1 MGCKV
6 KPEKEETRTARALSS
21 KGQSTTEKRNFAD
34 PDAVSKRLA
43 TVRAQLAI
51 KGFVLRKQ
59 VDGTFLISKW
69 DYCREVTSIDAA
81 ARFLEKIGGAR

>member
-51 KGFVLRKQ
+51 KGFDRQKQ

-69 DYCREVTSIDAA
+69 DYCREVDSLDAA
-81 ARFLEKIGGAR
+81 SRFLAQLGGR

>member
-1 MGCKV
+1 MKS
-6 KPEKEETRTARALSS
+6 PT
-21 KGQSTTEKRNFAD
+21 TTEVMTSDAVAGALILAD

-51 KGFVLRKQ
+51 KGFDLQKQ

>member
-21 KGQSTTEKRNFAD
+21 KAQSITEKRNFAD
-34 PDAVSKRLA
+34 PDAVSKRVA
-43 TVRAQLAI
+43 PVRAQLAI
-51 KGFVLRKQ
+51 NGIARQTQ
-59 VDGTFLISKW
+59 VDGTCLISKW

>member
-1 MGCKV
+1 MKS
-6 KPEKEETRTARALSS
+6 PT
-21 KGQSTTEKRNFAD
+21 TTEVMTS
-34 PDAVSKRLA
+34 DAVAGALIFVDPNADRKRLA
-43 TVRAQLAI
+43 TIRAELAI

-81 ARFLEKIGGAR
+81 ARFLEQICGAR